1 MADTTYTAGVT
12 SITSD
17 TMGDLNRLHYTILS
31 DPADAA
37 AVNTALGYV
46 SSSFTG
52 TLTGC
57 TTSPTATIYYTKHNN
72 IITIM
77 LDSASSLTGTSNATT
92 KTITGMPAAARPAR
106 TVNTGFTALQDN
118 GGTFAVGLVSIAAT
132 GVITLSPQITGGNW
146 TASGTFT
153 MQPFS
158 VSYTLA

>member
-37 AVNTALGYV
+37 AVNTALGYA

-57 TTSPTATIYYTKHNN
+57 TTSPTATVYYTKHNN
-72 IITIM
+72 LVTVM
-77 LDSASSLTGTSNATT
+77 VDAAGSLTGTSNTT
-92 KTITGMPAAARPAR
+92 SKTITGMPAAARPAR
-106 TVNTGFTALQDN
+106 TVNAGFAALQDN
-118 GGTFAVGLVSIAAT
+118 GGSFAVGLISIAT
-132 GVITLSPQITGGNW
+132 SGVITLSPQITGGNW

-153 MQPFS
+153 AQPFT
-158 VSYTLA
+158 VSYSLA